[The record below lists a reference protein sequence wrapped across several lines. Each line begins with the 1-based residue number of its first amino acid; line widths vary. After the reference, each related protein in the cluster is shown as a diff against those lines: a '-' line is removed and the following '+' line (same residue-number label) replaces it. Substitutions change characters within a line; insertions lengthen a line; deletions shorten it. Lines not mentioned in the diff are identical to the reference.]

1 MEFNEKLQKLRKQ
14 RGLTQEELAEKLYVT
29 RTAVSKWESGRG
41 YPNIDSLLAI
51 AKFFSVTIDELLS
64 SGEAIRLAEE
74 DRREKS
80 EGSRDLICG
89 LIDISACLLLFLPI
103 FALRTGEVIKNT
115 ALLFLN
121 GTPLYILIPYFTLVT
136 ATVLCGIATLLMR
149 GRKTSLWR
157 KLKAPFSISLSGAA
171 ALIFTITLQPYA
183 AVFALT
189 LLTIKALTLI
199 FHK

>member
-1 MEFNEKLQKLRKQ
+1 MLPVWQMDCMPNGDLR
-14 RGLTQEELAEKLYVT
+14 LTGETQGSQMVHCPFLITPDKGT
-29 RTAVSKWESGRG
+29 KTDTWD
-41 YPNIDSLLAI
+41 I
-51 AKFFSVTIDELLS
+51 FFLR
-64 SGEAIRLAEE
+64 GEAIRLAEE

-89 LIDISACLLLFLPI
+89 LIDISACLLLFLPL
-103 FALRTGEVIKNT
+103 FALRTGDVIKNT

-149 GRKTSLWR
+149 GRKTVLWS
-157 KLKAPFSISLSGAA
+157 KLKAPFSISLSGAV